1 MYQMEWVKRK
11 IRRVLDLF
19 GRVKLVTVYAW
30 ICMISFAIF
39 VGAWYFSNQI
49 AGKSIRN
56 EYEDYNEAL
65 FDQTVSDI
73 NRGIFD
79 LVQLSYTIMSSESLN
94 EFLTA
99 KNFGERNSALS
110 GVQYEFNRL
119 KTIRNDIEA
128 IVLYDNEGKMVAN
141 TGITIPSELY
151 STVNNGSSISF
162 SGIYHIEKNDYFQVI
177 VPLYLV
183 EKSVVKEKNGCCSLL
198 VSLDFLEQRLPDVV
212 RSGEQ
217 WCAIIDGDSQIILE
231 KGDRPSYLP
240 TKSQWFSMDEEAD
253 EASFLYI
260 EKFDKAKWKI
270 LFSIPKNTV
279 FRDINTIQRINI
291 MTYLVTGM
299 LIFVLFLGIYASFL
313 RPVKRQIA
321 FMNYYAINRKSRM
334 KVLSDNEMGILA
346 KNLNEMLDELDH
358 LNDENIQASKKILE
372 VEYQKKQS
380 ELLAYRNQ
388 INPHFLYNTFE
399 CIRGMALYYEV
410 PDIAAISESL
420 ASFFTYNVRGKGYAQ
435 IRVICQHIEDYASI
449 IGYRFMNQYQIV
461 YHADEEVM
469 ECVFPKMVIQPLL
482 ENAIFHG
489 LETIESDGIVQVEIK
504 KKEEKLI
511 ILVADNGHGMDQT
524 TLDAMNTRLKEYDRT
539 NLLPIEKHGIGM
551 VNIYRRLRLFYG
563 ENLMFSVESEIGVG
577 TRIKICVPSE
587 ANIREDE
594 YVSGIFN

>member
-1 MYQMEWVKRK
+1 MEWVKRK

-73 NRGIFD
+73 YRGIFD

-119 KTIRNDIEA
+119 KTIRNDIKA
-128 IVLYDNEGKMVAN
+128 IVLYDNEGKMMAN

-162 SGIYHIEKNDYFQVI
+162 SGIYHIENNDYFQVI

-231 KGDRPSYLP
+231 KGDRPS
-240 TKSQWFSMDEEAD
+240 
-253 EASFLYI
+253 
-260 EKFDKAKWKI
+260 
-270 LFSIPKNTV
+270 
-279 FRDINTIQRINI
+279 
-291 MTYLVTGM
+291 
-299 LIFVLFLGIYASFL
+299 
-313 RPVKRQIA
+313 
-321 FMNYYAINRKSRM
+321 
-334 KVLSDNEMGILA
+334 
-346 KNLNEMLDELDH
+346 
-358 LNDENIQASKKILE
+358 
-372 VEYQKKQS
+372 
-380 ELLAYRNQ
+380 
-388 INPHFLYNTFE
+388 
-399 CIRGMALYYEV
+399 
-410 PDIAAISESL
+410 
-420 ASFFTYNVRGKGYAQ
+420 
-435 IRVICQHIEDYASI
+435 
-449 IGYRFMNQYQIV
+449 
-461 YHADEEVM
+461 
-469 ECVFPKMVIQPLL
+469 
-482 ENAIFHG
+482 
-489 LETIESDGIVQVEIK
+489 
-504 KKEEKLI
+504 
-511 ILVADNGHGMDQT
+511 
-524 TLDAMNTRLKEYDRT
+524 
-539 NLLPIEKHGIGM
+539 
-551 VNIYRRLRLFYG
+551 
-563 ENLMFSVESEIGVG
+563 
-577 TRIKICVPSE
+577 
-587 ANIREDE
+587 
-594 YVSGIFN
+594 